1 VCHVERIDHGYT
13 AASDPDLVRRLA
25 QENIALTMCPLSNLR
40 LQVVDDLTAYPLS
53 LLLDAGV
60 QVTLNSDDPPYFGGY
75 INANYEAVGRSLELT
90 QATLAQIARNGF
102 LGSFASPEDI
112 AAEWMQSTHTSNIST
127 ARNNALFN
135 DFPARHNRL
144 PCACCGIDE
153 SRRRRDGH
161 PARDRP
167 TSIVMRRQAVDAV
180 RWGADDQNLLDRLTN
195 PRRAWS
201 RTTHTSQPSGSAR
214 TRPTCSTQTDPKD
227 LIV

>member
-1 VCHVERIDHGYT
+1 VVTTVCTTYRAAAPLADALSSLAVAAMTSPESAGSASPTARDITRAPTIAIHAGEEGSAGYVREALDVCHVERIDHGYT

-60 QVTLNSDDPPYFGGY
+60 QVTLNSDDPPSFGGY

-112 AAEWMQSTHTSNIST
+112 AA
-127 ARNNALFN
+127 
-135 DFPARHNRL
+135 
-144 PCACCGIDE
+144 G
-153 SRRRRDGH
+153 
-161 PARDRP
+161 
-167 TSIVMRRQAVDAV
+167 VDAV
-180 RWGADDQNLLDRLTN
+180 NAYLEHLNSPQ
-195 PRRAWS
+195 
-201 RTTHTSQPSGSAR
+201 
-214 TRPTCSTQTDPKD
+214 
-227 LIV
+227 